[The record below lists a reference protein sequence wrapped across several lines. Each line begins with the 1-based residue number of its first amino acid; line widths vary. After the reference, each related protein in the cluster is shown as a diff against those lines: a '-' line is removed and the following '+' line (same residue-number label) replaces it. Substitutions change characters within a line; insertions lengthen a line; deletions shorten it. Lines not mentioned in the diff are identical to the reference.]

1 MLLERDEA
9 ISIVDENGHMIG
21 VVNRHSVASM
31 LQAEQ
36 Q

>member
-9 ISIVDENGHMIG
+9 IQVINEYGTAIG
-21 VVNRHSVASM
+21 VVNRHNVASM

-36 Q
+36 R

>member
-1 MLLERDEA
+1 MLLDNDEA
-9 ISIVDENGHMIG
+9 IRVVDDNGATIG
-21 VVNRHSVASM
+21 VVNRHNVASM

>member
-1 MLLERDEA
+1 MLLERDEPISVIDISGTA
-9 ISIVDENGHMIG
+9 IGIVSRN
-21 VVNRHSVASM
+21 NVASM

>member
-1 MLLERDEA
+1 MLLDNDEA
-9 ISIVDENGHMIG
+9 ICVVDENGTAIG
-21 VVNRHSVASM
+21 VVNRHNVASM

>member
-9 ISIVDENGHMIG
+9 IQVTDEHGVSIG
-21 VVNRHSVASM
+21 VVNRHNVASM